1 MAISI
6 KRYKNEWDSRRGFRA
21 YNGGELAGQI
31 LADFSKESGKV
42 RVQLYSFVVADAC
55 KQRGIG
61 RCMME
66 HMAEEARRAGA
77 SSIVAYPASCTDIND
92 CAEITS
98 FERILVYQKLGFE
111 VFESSIPGR
120 VTEMRRGV

>member
-42 RVQLYSFVVADAC
+42 RVQLYTGLNFVQVWKWQKKLIYLQIAC
-55 KQRGIG
+55 
-61 RCMME
+61 
-66 HMAEEARRAGA
+66 
-77 SSIVAYPASCTDIND
+77 
-92 CAEITS
+92 
-98 FERILVYQKLGFE
+98 
-111 VFESSIPGR
+111 PG
-120 VTEMRRGV
+120 